1 MYRSQQQSG
10 AHHHDDG
17 KRGFRNDEHAAG
29 VMADHA
35 PRSPHGRLEGLRYH
49 VRMRADHGGK
59 PEQHPAHNAD
69 GKRREH
75 DLRVMLAS
83 FAVCVMCGVLFGLA
97 SVIRPHSD
105 MIAESLKPS
114 MRGSRGMIRHHARRV
129 FVIAETALAVIVVV
143 GAGLLLRTVHNLKAV
158 DAGFDRSR
166 LVTFSISLPPATGL
180 LDRVHAYQRLLN
192 GLRGVPGVQLA
203 RGMTS
208 LPLESPLSSYQTEI
222 DNNTA
227 TSGPPIPS
235 INYYQRVM
243 SGFFE
248 TIGIPILQGRG
259 FQSTDAVSG
268 GIVAVVNE
276 RLASAY
282 WKGRNPI

>member
-75 DLRVMLAS
+75 DPKVMLAS
-83 FAVCVMCGVLFGLA
+83 FAVCVMSGVLFGLA

-143 GAGLLLRTVHNLKAV
+143 GAGLLLRTVHNLTAV

-166 LVTFSISLPPATGL
+166 LVTFSVTLPPDTYNFLG
-180 LDRVHAYQRLLN
+180 RVHAYQRLLDR
-192 GLRGVPGVQLA
+192 LRGMPGVRTA
-203 RGMTS
+203 TAMTG
-208 LPLESPLSSYQTEI
+208 LPLESPPSSYQVEIANRTE
-222 DNNTA
+222 
-227 TSGPPIPS
+227 TSGPPIPAVNS
-235 INYYQRVM
+235 YQRVM
-243 SGFFE
+243 SGYFE
-248 TIGIPILQGRG
+248 TMGIPILHGRG
-259 FQSTDAVSG
+259 FQSTDASSPSM
-268 GIVAVVNE
+268 VALVNE
-276 RLASAY
+276 TLANRY
-282 WKGRNPI
+282 WKGRN